1 MNPSDTGKLVA
12 VYARVS
18 TEHEAQLQALDYQ
31 VEWYKKVLQQ
41 HPEWK
46 LVEIYVDQG
55 ITGTAAK
62 KRPQFMKMIED
73 AKRHRFD
80 LIITRE
86 VSRFARNTV
95 DTLQYTANPLTFLK
109 RISTKTAPDHRIV
122 PVVGSSFFV
131 CGSASLALLPDLAG

>member
-31 VEWYKKVLQQ
+31 VEWYNKVLQQ

-46 LVEIYVDQG
+46 LVETYVDQG

-73 AKRHRFD
+73 VGTADEQHSKSSYGSCEQRSD
-80 LIITRE
+80 LCIMYRA
-86 VSRFARNTV
+86 VGRN
-95 DTLQYTANPLTFLK
+95 LPPPYFL
-109 RISTKTAPDHRIV
+109 P
-122 PVVGSSFFV
+122 
-131 CGSASLALLPDLAG
+131 